1 MAITTFKNLYDSFYC
16 EEIMMVPTE
25 ESALDDLDIIVDCE
39 RALNYFFGFLN
50 NEIEHLDNIR
60 KECREP
66 MEI

>member
-1 MAITTFKNLYDSFYC
+1 
-16 EEIMMVPTE
+16 MMVPTE